1 VKPVYTSNREE
12 GKMERTTITIR
23 VGEKIPSLTK
33 TAFMPIDPKGRNPI
47 HTDDY
52 ARRQGLR
59 GALIGGSILLS
70 YVLEMLY
77 NHFGQKWL
85 YHGKIDVSFIGGG
98 AINGDVL
105 NAQGLVTSMRQEEAG
120 TRLNLDIWMENQM
133 GDKIVVGEA
142 SCIQ

>member
-1 VKPVYTSNREE
+1 
-12 GKMERTTITIR
+12 MERVARILR
-23 VGEKIPSLTK
+23 AGEEIPSLTK
-33 TAFMPIDPKGRNPI
+33 TAFMPIDPEARNVI

-52 ARRQGLR
+52 ARRFGLR
-59 GALIGGSILLS
+59 GALVGGSILLS

-77 NHFGQKWL
+77 NYFGQEWL
-85 YHGKIDVSFIGGG
+85 YHGKINVSFIGGG

-105 NAQGLVTSMRQEEAG
+105 TAHGLVTSTEPEETG
-120 TRLNLDIWMENQM
+120 TRLNLDIWMENQT